1 MTLGTF
7 QPEEVKRIYKAVNY
21 VNQYHLQKIC
31 NESPRAFS
39 IKHMEVLK
47 VLSEIG
53 ADVDLIVAGILLE
66 AYDESV
72 ESKNKL
78 RDEFGD
84 DVADLV
90 FGYQGLRDVVWNER
104 VAAECERLAKATKRE
119 QILALADIIV
129 KQRQLFLGYSHV
141 LGNYWSKLNIQK
153 DVNAKYFSN
162 VQDALYNLEFDECIK
177 SWYWQMVNT
186 YKDLFVK
193 YYFDEHRFWLYQ
205 ISDDGMNSY
214 KTTDGAAWLRFN
226 GDLPPDAICIPR
238 ELAERIEE
246 DWDEKREPVNYDC
259 MN

>member
-7 QPEEVKRIYKAVNY
+7 QPEEVKRIYEAVNY
-21 VNQYHLQKIC
+21 VNQYNLKKIDK
-31 NESPRAFS
+31 EISRTFS
-39 IKHMEVLK
+39 IKHMEILQVLND
-47 VLSEIG
+47 IG

-90 FGYQGLRDVVWNER
+90 FGYQGLRDVVWNEK
-104 VAAECERLAKATKRE
+104 VAAECERLVKATKRE

-129 KQRQLFLGYSHV
+129 KQRQLFLGCSHT
-141 LGNYWSKLNIQK
+141 LGDYWSKLNIQK
-153 DVNAKYFSN
+153 EVNAKYFSN

-246 DWDEKREPVNYDC
+246 DWDEKREPIKYDC